1 MPLKYAI
8 QEIIPVDDL
17 RPGEEIEPWNS
28 ETVYHPVPQEI
39 AENNEDNGFF
49 CLVNNLGEEVSP
61 WIPLN
66 MEFTKKTVEA
76 LRTMKSKG
84 GPHKDIMGE
93 ELAIGDFVALGRND
107 NAELE
112 VGKIVAFTDKKIRVL
127 IYRWWFEA
135 VLKNPSGLI
144 KIQPHIISE

>member
-8 QEIIPVDDL
+8 QEIIPVHDL
-17 RPGEEIEPWNS
+17 RPGEEIADWNS
-28 ETVYHPVPQEI
+28 ETVYHPAPQEA
-39 AENNEDNGFF
+39 AETDEENGYF
-49 CLVNNLGEEVSP
+49 CLVNNQGKEVSA

-66 MEFTKKTVEA
+66 NAITKKTIES

-84 GPHKDIMGE
+84 APHKDIMGE
-93 ELAIGDFVALGRND
+93 ELAIGDFVALGQNE
-107 NAELE
+107 NAELD
-112 VGKIVAFTDKKIRVL
+112 VGKVVAFTDKKVRVL

-144 KIQPHIISE
+144 KIQPHILSE